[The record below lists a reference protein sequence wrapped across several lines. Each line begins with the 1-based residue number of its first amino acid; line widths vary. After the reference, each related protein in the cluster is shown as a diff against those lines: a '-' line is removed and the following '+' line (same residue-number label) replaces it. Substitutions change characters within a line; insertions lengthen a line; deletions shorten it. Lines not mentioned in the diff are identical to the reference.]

1 MWSNNK
7 DEFIHCIWYCMTGTK
22 YNDEVKDS
30 IKILLSNYEDDCLS
44 IIKIYTQTKAKNSNI
59 LKFLQKIKLLVG
71 QE

>member
-1 MWSNNK
+1 
-7 DEFIHCIWYCMTGTK
+7 MTGTK

-30 IKILLSNYEDDCLS
+30 IKILLSNYEDDCFS